1 MERLSLLSKQ
11 FGPNP
16 LSSTKKPT
24 LTVTDS
30 RNGTVI
36 PKSPNFKIFQ
46 GKLMS

>member
-1 MERLSLLSKQ
+1 MERLSSLSKQ

-30 RNGTVI
+30 RNG
-36 PKSPNFKIFQ
+36 
-46 GKLMS
+46 KLPSTLQTLTIYRENL

>member
-1 MERLSLLSKQ
+1 MERLTSLSKQ

-30 RNGTVI
+30 RNGNTPSNPQI
-36 PKSPNFKIFQ
+36 LTFYREN
-46 GKLMS
+46 L